1 MQRVQGAIDETS
13 NQQQDQMLRLQA
25 LTNRRNESAE
35 MLSNYVKKMQ
45 DSKMSIS
52 EKIRG
57 T

>member
-1 MQRVQGAIDETS
+1 VQGAIDETS